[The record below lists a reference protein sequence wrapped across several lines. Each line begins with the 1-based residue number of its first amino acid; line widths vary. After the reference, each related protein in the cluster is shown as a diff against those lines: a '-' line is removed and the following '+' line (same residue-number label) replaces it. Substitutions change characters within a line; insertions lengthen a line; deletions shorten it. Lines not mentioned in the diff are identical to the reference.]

1 MGTVADAKSGNGKL
15 IKVKQYNEP
24 GVGRYPG
31 FSATGQDIFCDVY
44 DHDRDAIIISAVG
57 ARCGKCFLA
66 SGKWTAVAN
75 THVLLPDVK
84 QIDNKCLW
92 YMVNDEMFWVR
103 SGTAQSF
110 VKVRKS
116 LEIEIPVPPLPEQ
129 RRIVSAIE
137 TQLGRLDAT
146 VARLHAANAKLK
158 RYKQAVLKAA
168 VEGRLENPDNPEGEL
183 PQGWRHVEIKDI
195 AELLNGDRGKN
206 YPSSKHYV
214 DEGAPF
220 INTGH
225 IEPTGQLSEE
235 RMNYITR
242 KRFDILNAG
251 KIIKGDIV
259 YCLRGATLG
268 KTAIVDLEEGA
279 IASSLMIIRLNANIS
294 REFIYY
300 YLTGDLGR
308 RNIQEYDNGTAQP
321 NLSGKSVGKYLVPLP
336 PYDEQ
341 LRIVEHVGV
350 RLTEIE
356 HLGATLDAQLAQS
369 TRLRQ
374 AALKRAFEGRL
385 VGGVEPRIR

>member
-15 IKVKQYNEP
+15 IKGKQYNEP

-321 NLSGKSVGKYLVPLP
+321 NLPGKSVGKYLVPLP

>member
-15 IKVKQYNEP
+15 IKGKQYNEP

-374 AALKRAFEGRL
+374 AVLKRAFEGRL

>member
-15 IKVKQYNEP
+15 IKGKQYNEP

-158 RYKQAVLKAA
+158 RYMQAVLKAA

-321 NLSGKSVGKYLVPLP
+321 NLPGKSVGKYLVPLP